1 MTRSSNKPL
10 EEPDLEIERI
20 LSNIRKIKAYL
31 KEVVK
36 AEDKGVG
43 KNVPLR
49 LLKDYATP
57 SLDITIFSIWSRR
70 LLQPNLKS
78 NRRPSLWFNKWHAL
92 EDPSLYLATFVEI
105 CNTFKC
111 NGLTE
116 DVIRLLFPF
125 SLKDMTELVDLFT
138 AGSITTWDQLTQ
150 KFLAKYFLYGKTLNI
165 REKIT
170 LFFQGEFENLQKDWA
185 VESMSSSW
193 IAWMVANSDIL

>member
-57 SLDITIFSIWSRR
+57 SLDITIFSI
-70 LLQPNLKS
+70 
-78 NRRPSLWFNKWHAL
+78 
-92 EDPSLYLATFVEI
+92 
-105 CNTFKC
+105 
-111 NGLTE
+111 
-116 DVIRLLFPF
+116 
-125 SLKDMTELVDLFT
+125 
-138 AGSITTWDQLTQ
+138 
-150 KFLAKYFLYGKTLNI
+150 
-165 REKIT
+165 
-170 LFFQGEFENLQKDWA
+170 
-185 VESMSSSW
+185 
-193 IAWMVANSDIL
+193 